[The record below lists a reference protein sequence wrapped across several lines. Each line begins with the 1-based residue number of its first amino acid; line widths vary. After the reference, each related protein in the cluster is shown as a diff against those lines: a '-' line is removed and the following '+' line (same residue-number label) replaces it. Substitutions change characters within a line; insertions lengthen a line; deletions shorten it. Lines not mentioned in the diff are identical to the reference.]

1 MNIKEVENLLS
12 VSRANVRFYEQ
23 EGLLTIHRKA
33 NNYRDYTEENIEEI
47 KKIILFRKLGFTVDE
62 IKKMKNGKL
71 SLDTAAKANIERL
84 EKEIQ
89 SLKGALALTQTVV
102 NDQNSYDTID
112 AAHYLSV
119 VEEKEKSGE
128 KFADIVKDYLLFAA
142 DQFESIWKRH
152 FFYDFKSTK
161 AKYGVYKAVFI
172 VILICFLRGLS
183 NRFIWHESF
192 IMGFLYPFI
201 LFSAVTL
208 IITPLYFIGRRFPK
222 VGGMIAFVLLIL
234 CLTFLAGIFL
244 LIIVLL
250 LNSFLHFWF

>member
-33 NNYRDYTEENIEEI
+33 NNYRDYTDENIEEL

-62 IKKMKNGKL
+62 IKKMKNGEL
-71 SLDTAAKANIERL
+71 SLDSAAAANIERL

-102 NDQNSYDTID
+102 NDKNDYDTID
-112 AAHYLSV
+112 ASHYLRV
-119 VEEKEKSGE
+119 IDAKEKNGE

-142 DQFESIWKRH
+142 DQFESMWKRH

-161 AKYGVYKAVFI
+161 AKHGILKAVFI
-172 VILICFLRGLS
+172 AILICFIRGLS
-183 NRFIWHESF
+183 SHFLWHQSF

-222 VGGMIAFVLLIL
+222 AGGVIASVLLVL

-244 LIIVLL
+244 LIVVLI